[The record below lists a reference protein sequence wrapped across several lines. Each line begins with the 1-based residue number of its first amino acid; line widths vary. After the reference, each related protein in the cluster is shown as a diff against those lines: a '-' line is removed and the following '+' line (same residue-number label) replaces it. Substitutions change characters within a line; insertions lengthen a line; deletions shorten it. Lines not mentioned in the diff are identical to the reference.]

1 MGIEKRLKAA
11 AKNLEG
17 VFQEAAGELTGDRV
31 TKARGQMKQDQAAAM
46 HATENTKDHV
56 KRAIDRW
63 L

>member
-1 MGIEKRLKAA
+1 MGIDKRLKAA

-31 TKARGQMKQDQAAAM
+31 TQAKGQMKQEQAAAM
-46 HATENTKDHV
+46 HAAENTKDKV
-56 KRAIDRW
+56 KRTIDRW